1 MSQRTGKEALEP
13 RTRAHPQTARAPAA
27 AAVSP
32 TTGAAVGRQRA
43 SMGCDC
49 DCAAEDYGFF
59 AEEGCGFDAAGWCDP
74 GRHQL
79 AASLV
84 TTAALAAQDSTMS
97 SWIWTSRSERAN
109 EYSAV
114 SGRQQDGGSEIAG
127 RLPPPLGPP
136 LTPLRSALTTESPTT
151 HYQHLSHE
159 HALLLAYGFRRD
171 PW

>member
-1 MSQRTGKEALEP
+1 MSQRTGKEQQRE
-13 RTRAHPQTARAPAA
+13 REVGQRGTRAQPQTARAPAA

-32 TTGAAVGRQRA
+32 TIGAAVGRQRA

-97 SWIWTSRSERAN
+97 SWTLN
-109 EYSAV
+109 V
-114 SGRQQDGGSEIAG
+114 QQIV
-127 RLPPPLGPP
+127 
-136 LTPLRSALTTESPTT
+136 
-151 HYQHLSHE
+151 Q
-159 HALLLAYGFRRD
+159 
-171 PW
+171 

>member
-1 MSQRTGKEALEP
+1 M
-13 RTRAHPQTARAPAA
+13 RAHPQTARAHAA
-27 AAVSP
+27 AAVPP
-32 TTGAAVGRQRA
+32 TTGAVVGRQRA

-97 SWIWTSRSERAN
+97 SWTLDVTSSERAN
-109 EYSAV
+109 EQ
-114 SGRQQDGGSEIAG
+114 RSEAAKKTAG
-127 RLPPPLGPP
+127 VE
-136 LTPLRSALTTESPTT
+136 LR
-151 HYQHLSHE
+151 
-159 HALLLAYGFRRD
+159 D
-171 PW
+171 VC

>member
-1 MSQRTGKEALEP
+1 MSQRNGKEALEP

-97 SWIWTSRSERAN
+97 SWTRTAASSERATT
-109 EYSAV
+109 SIAV
-114 SGRQQDGGSEIAG
+114 SGLLAG
-127 RLPPPLGPP
+127 VKLRDVCRKTAPLSG
-136 LTPLRSALTTESPTT
+136 RGSALTTESPTK

-159 HALLLAYGFRRD
+159 HALLLAYRFRRD